1 MTLSIYHNPACAT
14 SRKVLG
20 LIREAGVEPEI
31 ILYLKTPPSLKEIEN
46 LLVRMKLPPR
56 AILRRRGTP
65 YDELGLGDEKLS
77 DARLIEAMAAHPILI
92 ERPIVVTKT
101 SALLCRPPERVNEIL
116 ASLGQGET
124 AKPASEKPTTE
135 KPTTKK
141 MAKAEQAKSPKTVRK
156 TS

>member
-1 MTLSIYHNPACAT
+1 MSLAIYHNPACAT

-20 LIREAGVEPEI
+20 MIRAAGIEPEI
-31 ILYLKTPPSLKEIEN
+31 ILYLKTPPSRKEIED
-46 LLVRMKLPPR
+46 LLARMKLRPR

-77 DARLIEAMAAHPILI
+77 DSQLIEAMAAHPILI

-101 SALLCRPPERVNEIL
+101 AAVLCRPPERVNEIL
-116 ASLGQGET
+116 VSLGQGET
-124 AKPASEKPTTE
+124 TKPVAEQPSTE
-135 KPTTKK
+135 KKAAKK
-141 MAKAEQAKSPKTVRK
+141 TGTAGRAKSSKTARK

>member
-20 LIREAGVEPEI
+20 MIRAAGIEPEI

-46 LLVRMKLPPR
+46 LLARMKLPPR

-77 DARLIEAMAAHPILI
+77 DSQLIEAMAARPILI

-141 MAKAEQAKSPKTVRK
+141 MAKAGQAKSPKTVRK